1 MLCLRC
7 AYFFAFMLR
16 KSLGLS
22 LNTRASVLK
31 KKTASLS
38 VILILN
44 FPIPCLFV
52 YLVYTGV
59 DPDTLNQARSHYVC
73 FVSKKRIVNN
83 MLKPP
88 STRYYMVN
96 SSLHV

>member
-7 AYFFAFMLR
+7 AYFFAFMLG

-22 LNTRASVLK
+22 LNTRASVL

-44 FPIPCLFV
+44 FPIPCLFL

-59 DPDTLNQARSHYVC
+59 DPDTLNQARTLCLFC
-73 FVSKKRIVNN
+73 F
-83 MLKPP
+83 
-88 STRYYMVN
+88 
-96 SSLHV
+96 